1 MKLKEIDFKYI
12 KIIFRFQDKKFEI
25 QAEPYKTF
33 SEIKQK
39 VLNKFVDIPKNI
51 HFNYLGR
58 DLSKN
63 GEEKIGTI
71 FNHKENVIVI
81 LRLPKLKLKTIRS
94 NLSSSEIT
102 TPDTQKHLSYSN
114 TQLITLNNNKNL
126 HNLKPIKMQDLEK
139 KINDNSFINKRPYNK
154 IKLSNSSS
162 MPNLNLKK
170 SINII
175 KINSNKNKYGYNNIH
190 FNLNDI
196 NIYCDTHKYKVSEY
210 CRTCKKFI
218 CPECRLSQKHQ
229 SHLTIRLNFKNLEES
244 IKLYIMLVITNE
256 KRNLDIINKN
266 FFSGED
272 EVINE
277 ETLNKKKDSV
287 NEECDKLIK
296 NYNIF
301 LKKLEKKINL
311 HKKNY
316 KAIII
321 NTFNDIAQKISKQI
335 GDILIKLDEVLIKR
349 GKNLSITELKYY
361 FDEIAKKEDTLN
373 FIGDTTVKYLLT
385 WEINRKIENTLDKIE
400 NTLDEIINEENLF
413 NLDYKYNKEIMKYN
427 INQKN
432 ENNDNNKKKTKG
444 ILKSKGKRRYGL
456 IFEN

>member
-1 MKLKEIDFKYI
+1 MKLKEIDFKHI
-12 KIIFRFQDKKFEI
+12 KIIFRYQDKKFEF

-58 DLSKN
+58 DLSIN

-94 NLSSSEIT
+94 NLSSNNIT

-114 TQLITLNNNKNL
+114 TQLITLNNNKDL
-126 HNLKPIKMQDLEK
+126 HSLNPIKIQDLEK
-139 KINDNSFINKRPYNK
+139 KLNDNSFINKNPHNK
-154 IKLSNSSS
+154 IKLINSSS
-162 MPNLNLKK
+162 IPNLNLKK
-170 SINII
+170 SIKII
-175 KINSNKNKYGYNNIH
+175 KINSNKNKYAYKNTH
-190 FNLNDI
+190 FNFNDDC
-196 NIYCDTHKYKVSEY
+196 IYCDTHKYKPSEY

-229 SHLTIRLNFKNLEES
+229 NHLTIRLNFSNLEES

-266 FFSGED
+266 VFSGED
-272 EVINE
+272 EIINE
-277 ETLNKKKDSV
+277 EALNKKKDSV
-287 NEECDKLIK
+287 NENCNKLIK

-301 LKKLEKKINL
+301 LKKLEKRINL
-311 HKKNY
+311 DKKNE
-316 KAIII
+316 KTIVI

-335 GDILIKLDEVLIKR
+335 GDILIQLDEVLIKEA
-349 GKNLSITELKYY
+349 KICLS
-361 FDEIAKKEDTLN
+361 LN
-373 FIGDTTVKYLLT
+373 
-385 WEINRKIENTLDKIE
+385 
-400 NTLDEIINEENLF
+400 
-413 NLDYKYNKEIMKYN
+413 
-427 INQKN
+427 
-432 ENNDNNKKKTKG
+432 
-444 ILKSKGKRRYGL
+444 
-456 IFEN
+456 